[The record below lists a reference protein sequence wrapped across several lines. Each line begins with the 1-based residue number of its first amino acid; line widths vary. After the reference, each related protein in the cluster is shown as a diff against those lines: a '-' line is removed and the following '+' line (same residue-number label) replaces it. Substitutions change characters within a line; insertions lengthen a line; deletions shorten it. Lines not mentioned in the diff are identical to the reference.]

1 MTIKAIMETCEP
13 RQDILRGTFNPEI
26 FTASISEVL
35 RYYNGHSSEMHPMY
49 TDAQQFFQETTYPT
63 DGLKMVIFEVFARL
77 AGR

>member
-1 MTIKAIMETCEP
+1 MTIKTIMETCEP

-35 RYYNGHSSEMHPMY
+35 RYYNGHSSGMHPMY

-77 AGR
+77 AGG